1 MSEQPKSGSG
11 SNDNLLAALTY
22 PIPIVGIIILIS
34 DSMKNNPFLR
44 LHAVQSIALGVVL
57 AVVSIVIGLLP
68 VIGCLTPIL
77 WLGVTIYYAIQAYNA
92 KDFTIPVIT
101 DFCRN
106 QKWV

>member
-1 MSEQPKSGSG
+1 MSEQPRGSSG

-34 DSMKNNPFLR
+34 DSMKTNPYLR
-44 LHAVQSIALGVVL
+44 RHGVQSIALGVVL
-57 AVVSIVIGLLP
+57 MVVSIIIGLIP

-77 WLGVTIYYAIQAYNA
+77 WLAVTIYYAIQAYNA
-92 KDFTIPVIT
+92 KEFTIPVIT

-106 QKWV
+106 QNWF